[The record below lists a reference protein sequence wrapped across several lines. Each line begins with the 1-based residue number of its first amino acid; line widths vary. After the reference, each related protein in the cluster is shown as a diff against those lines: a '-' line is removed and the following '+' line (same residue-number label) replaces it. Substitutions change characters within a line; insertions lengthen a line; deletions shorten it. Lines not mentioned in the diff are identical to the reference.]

1 MKGKVKVVAA
11 DDGTV
16 IRQSRNPKYGFIKV
30 SQVRSSVD
38 KNGFANTVELYA
50 LIQGTIETLQAYEY
64 EAGQEIPGK
73 IVIEERTKPWNM
85 LRASKEVKFAGK
97 TSVPCK
103 LGQELIYRRHVYTE
117 VSNAEDVL
125 LQHDNIDE
133 IRDAEKVSGVRVNRK
148 TL

>member
-50 LIQGTIETLQAYEY
+50 LIQGTIETLQA
-64 EAGQEIPGK
+64 
-73 IVIEERTKPWNM
+73 
-85 LRASKEVKFAGK
+85 GK